1 MNGRRY
7 PSIRRRSARRK
18 FQQQSHSLFVAFI
31 AGLIACVP
39 SIKHNPELAG
49 KRAVEFAQVA
59 LVRQDSEKAYLLLSD
74 ETKGYVPLAK
84 FKETLVRLYPGVRPI
99 RVKAT
104 DYEPMPGE
112 KAIYI
117 YITAET
123 AGEQSDYTL
132 TMDGSAATDYKVS
145 KITRG
150 SSSYLPA
157 TSEKKKFNEPIT
169 AF

>member
-7 PSIRRRSARRK
+7 PSISRRSARRK
-18 FQQQSHSLFVAFI
+18 LQQQFYFLFVSVVC
-31 AGLIACVP
+31 LISCVP

-49 KRAVEFAQVA
+49 RRAVEFAQVA

-74 ETKGYVPLAK
+74 KTKGYVPLAK
-84 FKETLVRLYPGVRPI
+84 FKETLGRLYPSVRPI

-123 AGEQSDYTL
+123 AGEQSEYTL

-169 AF
+169 AS